1 VAAGLAYFLAVERT
15 ALRLTPKNVGGRR
28 KGKAEAEEAVA
39 APYPE

>member
-28 KGKAEAEEAVA
+28 KGKAEEAVA